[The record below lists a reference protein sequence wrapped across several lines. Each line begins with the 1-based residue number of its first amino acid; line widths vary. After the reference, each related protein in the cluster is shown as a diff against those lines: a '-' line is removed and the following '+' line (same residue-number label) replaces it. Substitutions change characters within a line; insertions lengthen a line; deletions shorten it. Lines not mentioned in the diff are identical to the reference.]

1 MRVAIDARALSHP
14 QRGGFKTYVEGLL
27 PVLVA
32 SSPHRFTWYT
42 DRLLAEEGRAP
53 NLTIIAVP
61 GSFPV
66 IGMPFREQ
74 ARLPQRLRMD
84 KPDLAHFPCNTAP
97 ILCPVPNVITV
108 HDLFQLDAWKR
119 CSSGTQSLW
128 QRSIAFYSA
137 VALRRAI
144 HRASMVI
151 TVSAAVRRQIVKH
164 LHLAEDRVAVT
175 YQAARPIFTADGPI
189 SPLPAGLRPGFIL
202 GIGSADPRKNMPGL
216 LRSYRLLP
224 GRLRKRVPL
233 VIVCTH
239 PSVGPMVSSHA
250 TRLGI
255 SPILLTSV
263 DDELLARLYRAAG
276 VFAFPSL
283 AEGFGL
289 PPLEA
294 MASGTP
300 VVVTDSTSLPEV
312 IADAGLLVCR
322 SDEAAFAGALQS
334 VLEDRNLHDQLA
346 RRGRERAS
354 TFTWARC
361 AKETIAVY
369 EQAISRQ
376 GNL

>member
-1 MRVAIDARALSHP
+1 
-14 QRGGFKTYVEGLL
+14 
-27 PVLVA
+27 
-32 SSPHRFTWYT
+32 
-42 DRLLAEEGRAP
+42 
-53 NLTIIAVP
+53 
-61 GSFPV
+61 
-66 IGMPFREQ
+66 
-74 ARLPQRLRMD
+74 
-84 KPDLAHFPCNTAP
+84 
-97 ILCPVPNVITV
+97 
-108 HDLFQLDAWKR
+108 
-119 CSSGTQSLW
+119 
-128 QRSIAFYSA
+128 
-137 VALRRAI
+137 
-144 HRASMVI
+144 
-151 TVSAAVRRQIVKH
+151 
-164 LHLAEDRVAVT
+164 
-175 YQAARPIFTADGPI
+175 
-189 SPLPAGLRPGFIL
+189 
-202 GIGSADPRKNMPGL
+202 
-216 LRSYRLLP
+216 
-224 GRLRKRVPL
+224 
-233 VIVCTH
+233 
-239 PSVGPMVSSHA
+239 MVSSHA